1 MQVHINLATTRHE
14 LKPSGRLDAL
24 QQPLRDPMA
33 HGLPLDFNSVPKVA
47 DQVVMQVT
55 RRDERSVG
63 LHAREMTAVRNTRCL
78 GIWYA
83 VTE

>member
-55 RRDERSVG
+55 RRDEPLSNSC
-63 LHAREMTAVRNTRCL
+63 HAGPLNCQPVLEN
-78 GIWYA
+78 
-83 VTE
+83 